1 MPWPVDDLVTDA
13 LDAGTDRPPRAEFL
27 KLFQRVKTVI
37 AGRGTA
43 SGIAA
48 LDTRRRVPDSQLG
61 RGVAGGVASLDAT
74 GRLPTGQLPILPD
87 PPQQVPPGTVIIHA
101 GGRPPGWL
109 TCIGSA
115 VSRTTYA
122 ALFAAI
128 GTTYGAGD
136 GTTTFNLPD
145 LRGRF
150 PRGITSSIA
159 LGDTGGEEEHTLTV
173 DELPAHRH
181 RIGTQAGA
189 GDSAASTAQGAAN
202 AALDAFTQEAGA
214 GQPHNNMPPYINLN
228 FFIKS

>member
-150 PRGITSSIA
+150 PRGITSSVA
-159 LGDTGGEEEHTLTV
+159 LGDTGGEGGAH
-173 DELPAHRH
+173 AHRG
-181 RIGTQAGA
+181 RAAGA
-189 GDSAASTAQGAAN
+189 PASPSEPRPARAIARQARPRAPQT
-202 AALDAFTQEAGA
+202 
-214 GQPHNNMPPYINLN
+214 PPSTPSPRRPAPASPTTTCPPIS
-228 FFIKS
+228 I